1 MLVVRA
7 AGSPGT
13 ACSPGGTPPEGRLV
27 VVARPDTVR
36 HPTGAPGGSRVPSD
50 PALLAPDARLDQVAQ
65 LLASGVPAPAERF
78 LTAAKRRRG
87 ARRNGPGGPRGMTLR
102 CAQNRALMRG
112 DRRGAPSPEE
122 SQTMAKKTT
131 KKPASKK
138 AAKSTKSNAT
148 KTTKKAE
155 PVEVA
160 APVRT
165 KLDLMDAAA
174 KDGAAPTR
182 MTKAT
187 TKAPRTATP
196 RDPRLPQAGSTI
208 EKTYKG
214 ATLHIEVLDAG
225 FRFDGK
231 DWRSLSAL
239 AMAITGAKAINGYLF
254 FGLVKRTPKAA
265 AQGEGK

>member
-1 MLVVRA
+1 
-7 AGSPGT
+7 
-13 ACSPGGTPPEGRLV
+13 
-27 VVARPDTVR
+27 
-36 HPTGAPGGSRVPSD
+36 
-50 PALLAPDARLDQVAQ
+50 
-65 LLASGVPAPAERF
+65 
-78 LTAAKRRRG
+78 
-87 ARRNGPGGPRGMTLR
+87 
-102 CAQNRALMRG
+102 
-112 DRRGAPSPEE
+112 
-122 SQTMAKKTT
+122 MATKKTV
-131 KKPASKK
+131 KKPATKK
-138 AAKSTKSNAT
+138 AAKSTKSST

-182 MTKAT
+182 TTKAT
-187 TKAPRTATP
+187 TKAPRTAMP
-196 RDPRLPQAGSTI
+196 RDPRLPTPGSTI
-208 EKTYKG
+208 EKIYKG

-231 DWRSLSAL
+231 EWRSLSAL
-239 AMAITGAKAINGYLF
+239 AMAITGAKSINGYLF